1 MKSLLDGVFQIVFVI
16 PACVTLLT
24 IAIVLCLLAGLLR
37 QISYMLLLTATTIAR
52 FAKNT
57 ANLEIV

>member
-1 MKSLLDGVFQIVFVI
+1 MKSVIDAVFQAVFVI
-16 PACVTLLT
+16 PACVVLLT
-24 IAIVLCLLAGLLR
+24 IAIVLCLLAGLLQ